1 MNTKVKILASV
12 LLGATAFLGTFSPS
26 LAVSAPGDGPKL
38 PPKTMIMEKSGKE
51 YYIQSASEATGGGGN
66 VICGPYNEDPSRTV
80 LLCLNADT
88 QIGFAAAINS
98 EKFTGE
104 SYHFERGTSL
114 ESGDVADLRLKENKS
129 LKDQISSLNSQCR
142 ALAAVIITLLLIIA
156 SLIYMVRDLR
166 KKNKILEKKAKA
178 YDQLQDL
185 AEGLKTRY
193 PLSSGE

>member
-1 MNTKVKILASV
+1 MNTKVKILASA
-12 LLGATAFLGTFSPS
+12 LLGVTALLGGFGT
-26 LAVSAPGDGPKL
+26 ASAASKPGDEPNL
-38 PPKTMIMEKSGKE
+38 PPTTMVTGSET
-51 YYIQSASEATGGGGN
+51 YYVRSAREATGGGE
-66 VICGPYNEDPSRTV
+66 VVCGPYRDDPTRTV
-80 LLCLNADT
+80 FLCLNPKT
-88 QIGFAAAINS
+88 KVGVTGVLNT
-98 EKFTGE
+98 EKMGGDA
-104 SYHFERGTSL
+104 YHFEKGTSL

-156 SLIYMVRDLR
+156 SLVYIIRDLR

-185 AEGLKTRY
+185 AEGLKTHY

>member
-1 MNTKVKILASV
+1 MNTKVKILASA
-12 LLGATAFLGTFSPS
+12 LLGVTALLGSFGT
-26 LAVSAPGDGPKL
+26 ASAASKPGDE
-38 PPKTMIMEKSGKE
+38 PKTPPTTMVTGDET
-51 YYIQSASEATGGGGN
+51 YYVRSAREATGGGE
-66 VICGPYNEDPSRTV
+66 VICGPYRDDPSRTV
-80 LLCLNADT
+80 FLCLNPETKVGVTGVLNTEKMGGGDT
-88 QIGFAAAINS
+88 YHI
-98 EKFTGE
+98 EK
-104 SYHFERGTSL
+104 GTSL

-156 SLIYMVRDLR
+156 SLVYMVRDLR

-185 AEGLKTRY
+185 AEGLKTHY